1 MPTHVTSA
9 VAIPKSDGVPTLHCF
24 CICAALKVIRRTRS
38 IKGSVDVG
46 HYYSGTKI
54 TQSSAGS
61 KYTHDSSGMARNVTS
76 HRLRE
81 YVAPSGASCVSNRQV
96 GGCAQWSVL
105 FAASHAGVVARRRV
119 APPPPAAAAAARR
132 T

>member
-1 MPTHVTSA
+1 M
-9 VAIPKSDGVPTLHCF
+9 
-24 CICAALKVIRRTRS
+24 CAKGLVMGLYDNLGDKLFYTRG
-38 IKGSVDVG
+38 IL

-105 FAASHAGVVARRRV
+105 VAASHAGVVARRRV
-119 APPPPAAAAAARR
+119 APPPPAAAAARR